1 MATTSQ
7 DDQKYDAGSE
17 REAIQGKPRKSIL
30 GIFILIFVLLI
41 FVGLIV
47 LGILYL
53 TGHPTQAATIR
64 DIFVILLALES
75 LVVGVALVILII
87 QIASLINLI
96 NNDIRPV
103 VEETRETLNIVKGTS
118 TFIGDQLVK
127 PVIRINGYVAGLVK
141 LAELFSF
148 RKKGKKEKILVDRKE

>member
-1 MATTSQ
+1 MVKTAREEPLMDTESE
-7 DDQKYDAGSE
+7 DLE
-17 REAIQGKPRKSIL
+17 RENRPKRNFL
-30 GIFILIFVLLI
+30 GIFILILVVALFI
-41 FVGLIV
+41 GLIV
-47 LGILYL
+47 LGIFYL
-53 TGHPTQAATIR
+53 TNHPSQAATIR
-64 DIFVILLALES
+64 DAFVILLALES

-127 PVIRINGYVAGLVK
+127 PVIKLNSYAAGLIK
-141 LAELFSF
+141 LVELFSL
-148 RKKGKKEKILVDRKE
+148 RKKEKKANILLERKE

>member
-1 MATTSQ
+1 MANTSQ
-7 DDQKYDAGSE
+7 KDQDHRAGSE
-17 REAIQGKPRKSIL
+17 REAIQHKPRKNIL
-30 GIFILIFVLLI
+30 GIFILVLILLI

-53 TGHPTQAATIR
+53 TGHPAQAATIR

-127 PVIRINGYVAGLVK
+127 PVIRINSYVAGLIK
-141 LAELFSF
+141 LAELFSS
-148 RKKGKKEKILVDRKE
+148 RRKGKKEKILQDRKE